1 MCFIETS
8 YRPAE
13 KPKSGKVSGIYVGCV
28 SIQSATVELSHC
40 NSHSDTYEAE
50 CCGGYGKE
58 ACPVGGY
65 LSRQTEPEES
75 DYTVLIIVAVIVAAS
90 LIGYLFI
97 LQRRRLSNSE
107 EPNSAAEGQH
117 LVPRTPT
124 TPESGPGTTTTAI
137 NEMTSGRGPQ
147 NTVERTIALEVKLVK
162 VIGRGRFGQVS
173 LGIWNGQ
180 NVACKIFDSRDHS
193 RFSQSSRPDSYLI
206 FSWKRETKAYKIG
219 GIAHKYVLNLIA
231 ADMRVRDNFSAQ
243 F

>member
-1 MCFIETS
+1 MG
-8 YRPAE
+8 R
-13 KPKSGKVSGIYVGCV
+13 
-28 SIQSATVELSHC
+28 SATDELSYC
-40 NSHSDTYEAE
+40 NRSTDKFVAE

-58 ACPVGGY
+58 ACPAGGY
-65 LSRQTEPEES
+65 LARKDEPEEA
-75 DYTVLIIVAVIVAAS
+75 DYTVLIIVAVIVATA

-97 LQRRRLSNSE
+97 LQKRRLSNSE
-107 EPNSAAEGQH
+107 EPNSTAEGQH

-193 RFSQSSRPDSYLI
+193 RFSQSSRPDPYHFLAGNVRQRPIKS
-206 FSWKRETKAYKIG
+206 
-219 GIAHKYVLNLIA
+219 A
-231 ADMRVRDNFSAQ
+231 A
-243 F
+243 